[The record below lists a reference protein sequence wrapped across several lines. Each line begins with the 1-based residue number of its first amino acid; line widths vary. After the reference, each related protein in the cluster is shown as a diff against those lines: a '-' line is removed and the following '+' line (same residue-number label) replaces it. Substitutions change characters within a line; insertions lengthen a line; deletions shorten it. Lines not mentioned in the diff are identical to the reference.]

1 MSRSVKPNINRKA
14 SPNVNTK
21 PSNPTQKSNF
31 GTALVGVTGLSA
43 LGALVYNG
51 INKYKNKPSDISKS
65 KNNKNIN
72 KKIAKN
78 IS

>member
-31 GTALVGVTGLSA
+31 GTALEGVTGLSA
-43 LGALVYNG
+43 LGALVYKG
-51 INKYKNKPSDISKS
+51 IKKYKNKPSNISKS
-65 KNNKNIN
+65 KNN